1 MTKASAA
8 VVQPAG
14 QTRNVGCRRR
24 SISHRLQTLCRRSLP
39 AGRWQ
44 DTHRRTPPQPP
55 PGRSLPPGG
64 LNLPSMPFHLGQRR
78 APWLVVLRSMVEYC
92 DGGEGRQPGG
102 ISQWGCI
109 DPEEASPDQKIF
121 SQLFS
126 SLLQQET
133 GAAEPLLVEV
143 THQV

>member
-1 MTKASAA
+1 MTKAAA

-24 SISHRLQTLCRRSLP
+24 SISHRLRTAVEACQLVD
-39 AGRWQ
+39 G
-44 DTHRRTPPQPP
+44 RTPIVEPPQ
-55 PGRSLPPGG
+55 RSILATGG

-102 ISQWGCI
+102 ISQLWGCI
-109 DPEEASPDQKIF
+109 DPEEASPDQKTF
-121 SQLFS
+121 
-126 SLLQQET
+126 LQFFFFWP
-133 GAAEPLLVEV
+133 AELLLVEM